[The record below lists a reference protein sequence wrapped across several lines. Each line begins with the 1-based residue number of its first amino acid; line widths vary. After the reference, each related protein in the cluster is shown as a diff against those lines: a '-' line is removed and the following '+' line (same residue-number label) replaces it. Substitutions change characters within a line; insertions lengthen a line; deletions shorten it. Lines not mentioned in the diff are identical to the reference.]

1 MPYTCDICGRS
12 FETER
17 GLAIHKARAHGKSKT
32 TSSAGKALTEYMK

>member
-17 GLAIHKARAHGKSKT
+17 GLAIHKARAHGKSKA
-32 TSSAGKALTEYMK
+32 SGAGKALTEYMK